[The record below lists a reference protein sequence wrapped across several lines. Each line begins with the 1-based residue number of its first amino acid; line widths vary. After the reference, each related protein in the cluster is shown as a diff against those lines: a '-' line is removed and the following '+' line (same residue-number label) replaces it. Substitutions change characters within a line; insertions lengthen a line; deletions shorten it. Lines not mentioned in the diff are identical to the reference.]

1 LFWHCLSTTA
11 ANGEIVL
18 ARRTNYK
25 QEKRVKELEKQKKKD
40 AKKERKLQRE
50 KENPEE
56 TNIEVEESEQ

>member
-1 LFWHCLSTTA
+1 M
-11 ANGEIVL
+11 

-56 TNIEVEESEQ
+56 TNLDNLGVEETEQ